1 MLEWVGY
8 IRAGDSMLFA
18 LFFFLS
24 LPALAALG
32 FDLYLAY
39 GETFDF
45 SKPLE
50 LSSVG
55 WLWLTYS
62 EETFRTFKQSVDPGL
77 WETFIKPVM
86 SLKTVV
92 AALFPIYIA
101 LPIVLLRK
109 TFGWGPYQ
117 GNGWIKLGKSRGP
130 KGFAYKADLGDTPRK
145 QAKYNRR

>member
-1 MLEWVGY
+1 MGWL
-8 IRAGDSMLFA
+8 IRVGDSMLFA

-39 GETFDF
+39 GETLDF

-62 EETFRTFKQSVDPGL
+62 EETFRTFKESIDPGL
-77 WETFIKPVM
+77 WEVLIKPIM

-109 TFGWGPYQ
+109 MFGWGPYQ
-117 GNGWIKLGKSRGP
+117 GNGWIKSGKSRGS
-130 KGFAYKADLGDTPRK
+130 KGFSYKADLGDAPRK
-145 QAKYNRR
+145 QTKYNRR

>member
-1 MLEWVGY
+1 
-8 IRAGDSMLFA
+8 MLFA

-39 GETFDF
+39 GETLDF

-62 EETFRTFKQSVDPGL
+62 EDTFRTFKESIDPTL
-77 WETFIKPVM
+77 WGIFVKPV
-86 SLKTVV
+86 LAQKTVV

-101 LPIVLLRK
+101 LPIVVLRK
-109 TFGWGPYQ
+109 AFGWGPYQ

-130 KGFAYKADLGDTPRK
+130 KGFSYKADLGDTPRK